1 MKAKLET
8 LPEEDE
14 MTVLQRSRTALQSI
28 AERTKNGPIDE
39 KTKKMCFMYCRNIVR
54 EGVQLKDSELELL
67 ARSIAYG
74 QGNIDYN
81 SIKFI
86 GMEYAK
92 KEDLTPAI
100 EMLNKCIKTHGEDE
114 KLESIKKIMIG
125 LQKQQERS
133 SNNKKNQEE
142 ER

>member
-1 MKAKLET
+1 M
-8 LPEEDE
+8 PEDDK
-14 MTVLQRSRTALQSI
+14 MPALQRYRMALQSI
-28 AERTKNGPIDE
+28 AERTKDGHIDE

-81 SIKFI
+81 SIRFI

-100 EMLNKCIKTHGEDE
+100 EMLNECIKIHGENE
-114 KLESIKKIMIG
+114 KLESIKKIMIN
-125 LQKQQERS
+125 LQKQKERTG
-133 SNNKKNQEE
+133 NNKKNQEA